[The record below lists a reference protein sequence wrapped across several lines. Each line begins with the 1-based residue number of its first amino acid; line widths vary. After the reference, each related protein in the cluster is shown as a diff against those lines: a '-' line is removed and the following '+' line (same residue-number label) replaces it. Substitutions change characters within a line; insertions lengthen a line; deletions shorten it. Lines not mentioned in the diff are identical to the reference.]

1 VLGAIT
7 GWYGPGRAA
16 VSMFLGFLL
25 GSLGKVKGVKLPFGP
40 SLITGAF
47 VAVLWGGNMWDW
59 YRAFIGLQLVA

>member
-1 VLGAIT
+1 
-7 GWYGPGRAA
+7 
-16 VSMFLGFLL
+16 MFLGFLL